1 MRIED
6 FEKEKSQIIG
16 SDPEIQTAW
25 LGYLSSFP
33 HVSEFFRS
41 SSQYTNQIGT
51 VNGRKVGSDINLFKL
66 FTEQCTHL
74 LAKGARCGIVIPSGI
89 YTDLGAVQLRK
100 MLFQTCRITGLFG
113 FENRKVIFEGV
124 HRSFKFVVLTFETGS
139 STRDFPVAFMRRDVR
154 DLAEFPSLA
163 SLRISPSLVARLSPG
178 SLSIMEFETAS
189 DIAVAEK
196 LLLHPL
202 AGSENEDTWNMSF
215 GAELHMTNDSKV
227 FEKTPGP
234 GLIPLFEG
242 KMVHQFAHTHA
253 SPRYWIEEAAGRAA
267 ILGRTEDNDQPLGYQ
282 RHRLGFRDIARNTDT
297 RTLIAGFVPKS
308 FCGNTLPLVTS
319 PTDYPTQLFI
329 SCCLNSFA
337 LDWLIRQKVTTHCS
351 FFYVYQLP
359 IPRLTAAHPDFLP
372 LAERAARLVGTA
384 PEFDDLLKE
393 VFGKTATHQTHG
405 VTAPQDRLTLRAEID
420 ALVARLYDLTTE
432 EFQHILTTFPLVDE
446 SVKSQTLNTYR
457 ELVKLGKFASNSA
470 QHNRP

>member
-1 MRIED
+1 MTIED
-6 FEKEKSQIIG
+6 FEKAKSQIIG

-25 LGYLSSFP
+25 LGYLSAFP

-41 SSQYTNQIGT
+41 SSQYTNQIGS

-100 MLFQTCRITGLFG
+100 MLFHTCRITGLFG

-139 STRDFPVAFMRRDVR
+139 TTRDFPVAFMRRDVR
-154 DLAEFPSLA
+154 DLTEFPSST
-163 SLRISPSLVARLSPG
+163 SLRISPTLIEKLSPG
-178 SLSIMEFETAS
+178 SLSIMEFETSS

-196 LLLHPL
+196 LLRHPL
-202 AGSENEDTWNMSF
+202 AGSPEPDTWNIKF
-215 GAELHMTNDSKV
+215 LREFDMTNDSKV
-227 FEKTPGP
+227 FEKNPGT

-242 KMVHQFAHTHA
+242 KMVHQFSHTHA
-253 SPRYWIEEAAGRAA
+253 APRYWVEETAGRAA
-267 ILGRTEDNDQPLGYQ
+267 ILGRTEDKGQPLSYQ
-282 RHRLGFRDIARNTDT
+282 RHRLGFRDIARNTDS
-297 RTLIAGFVPKS
+297 RTLIAGFVPKA

-319 PTDYPTQLFI
+319 PTDYPTQLFLA
-329 SCCLNSFA
+329 CCLNSFT
-337 LDWLIRQKVTTHCS
+337 LDWLLRQKVTTHCS

-359 IPRLTAAHPDFLP
+359 IPRLTAKAPDFLP

-393 VFGKTATHQTHG
+393 IFGKSATHKTHG
-405 VTAPQDRLTLRAEID
+405 VTDPQARLTLRAQID

-432 EFQHILTTFPLVDE
+432 EFQHILSTFPLVDE

-457 ELVKLGKFASNSA
+457 ELVKLGKFA
-470 QHNRP
+470 